1 MSTDNLMNDPDF
13 LEFLE
18 ENSVPE
24 EEKQIA
30 FAEWIS
36 ENEEKE
42 NQKGK

>member
-18 ENSVPE
+18 ENSIPE

-30 FAEWIS
+30 FAEWVAL
-36 ENEEKE
+36 NEEEAK
-42 NQKGK
+42 QKGK